1 MRCQTDRTKGLTTWT
16 RRRAALHWRASEA
29 EGFAGEGVTGAG
41 RASVAHDDISV
52 PLTWVA
58 VADFAIPIAVEF
70 AFAGEGNFAV
80 SLTR

>member
-29 EGFAGEGVTGAG
+29 EGFAGVTGAG

-58 VADFAIPIAVEF
+58 VADFAIPIAVEL
-70 AFAGEGNFAV
+70 AFAGEGNFAI
-80 SLTR
+80 SLAC